1 MMNDKMLPVI
11 VVSLIALLIGS
22 LLGLWIGTG
31 IEQRALVDIITHAE
45 ISQECQ
51 QQLNAAVKAIIGE
64 WEGSSPQ

>member
-11 VVSLIALLIGS
+11 VVGLIALLIGS

-51 QQLNAAVKAIIGE
+51 QQLNAAVRAIIGE